1 MVALSG
7 VVCLAATSARA
18 AGIDGQVHPLADD
31 VDAAATANGPR
42 RDEAELSKRDAW
54 LREKA
59 NRKDV
64 HLSDAEIARPGALAD
79 AAPPAGYCPTRTA
92 GMAPGTI
99 VGGRP
104 RGGELTL
111 PPPGTRIAPVTTL
124 FNVWTR
130 EALPLLP
137 GPLPSLR
144 LHPFLRDHHTNQAT
158 HMDTRLLDVLAA
170 AGERFAAR
178 RIEVVSGYRSPKY
191 NLMLRKKGHQVARSS
206 QHVEGQAVD
215 FRIRGVPTKSLL
227 QFVRSLRRG
236 GVGFYPHS
244 QFVHSDTGP
253 IRFWKGT

>member
-1 MVALSG
+1 LTGYAG
-7 VVCLAATSARA
+7 LASASLRA
-18 AGIDGQVHPLADD
+18 AASDELPALDD
-31 VDAAATANGPR
+31 VDATAAPPARPGVGQ
-42 RDEAELSKRDAW
+42 AELSKREAW
-54 LREKA
+54 LRDKA
-59 NRKDV
+59 SRKDV
-64 HLSDAEIARPGALAD
+64 HLGDADVAPRTH
-79 AAPPAGYCPTRTA
+79 APPLSTHQPSRAGKSVA
-92 GMAPGTI
+92 GRLAQVT
-99 VGGRP
+99 
-104 RGGELTL
+104 ESSL
-111 PPPGTRIAPVTTL
+111 PPPGARLAPVTTL

-137 GPLPSLR
+137 GLLPSLR

-158 HMDTRLLDVLAA
+158 YMDTRLLDVLAA
-170 AGERFAAR
+170 AAERFAAR

-191 NLMLRKKGHQVARSS
+191 NLMLRKKGRQVARSS